1 MLYGPQGAF
10 GPAGPTVSQRA
21 AQERHKAA
29 QARIAEAARRSQAG
43 CATPAGSPNV
53 AIPSAHPPQ
62 AVSAAQFFSLAW
74 TMLSPG
80 SAPPAAGLKQAP
92 SVQHIQQVVCDH
104 YQITFADLLSVNRAQ
119 EFATPRQ
126 VAMYLC
132 RTLTGRSLPDIGRRF
147 GDRKHTTVLHAA
159 RAVAAR
165 LQTSPRLVR
174 HVESILAQLA
184 GPRSPSA

>member
-10 GPAGPTVSQRA
+10 GPAGPTASQRV

-29 QARIAEAARRSQAG
+29 QTRIAEAARRRAVAQAV
-43 CATPAGSPNV
+43 PAPSCGSPQRSL
-53 AIPSAHPPQ
+53 PSPD
-62 AVSAAQFFSLAW
+62 AAQFFDAAW
-74 TMLSPG
+74 KMLKVPRV
-80 SAPPAAGLKQAP
+80 PPVEEPRHVP
-92 SVQHIQQVVCDH
+92 SVLRIQQAVCEH
-104 YQITFADLLSVNRAQ
+104 YQITSAELLSASRAQ

-159 RAVAAR
+159 RKIAAHLDR
-165 LQTSPRLVR
+165 SPRLTRQIQEIV
-174 HVESILAQLA
+174 AQLGA
-184 GPRSPSA
+184 STAP

>member
-10 GPAGPTVSQRA
+10 GPAGPTASQRA

-29 QARIAEAARRSQAG
+29 QARIADAARRNAG
-43 CATPAGSPNV
+43 DDREPSDRPAFGAETQPVEATRFFEAAWKLLAG
-53 AIPSAHPPQ
+53 
-62 AVSAAQFFSLAW
+62 
-74 TMLSPG
+74 
-80 SAPPAAGLKQAP
+80 P
-92 SVQHIQQVVCDH
+92 SVMSADLPRQVPTVQRIQQVVCAH
-104 YQITFADLLSVNRAQ
+104 YHISSEELLSGSRAQ

-159 RAVAAR
+159 RQIAAR
-165 LQTSPRLVR
+165 LEHSPRLKQQIQAIV
-174 HVESILAQLA
+174 AQLD
-184 GPRSPSA
+184 GIPTR